1 MAQISFVCTLL
12 SLCVFI
18 VFVTS
23 EILVIQVSR
32 LQQDQ
37 TSVEQELELA
47 NDHVSQLEA
56 QHQEAIDKTTE
67 LEEKVWIT
75 QYST

>member
-1 MAQISFVCTLL
+1 MSIMYTLL
-12 SLCVFI
+12 FLCVFI

-32 LQQDQ
+32 SQQDQ

-47 NDHVSQLEA
+47 NDHVSRLEA

-67 LEEKVWIT
+67 LEEKV
-75 QYST
+75 

>member
-1 MAQISFVCTLL
+1 MYTLL
-12 SLCVFI
+12 FLCVFI
-18 VFVTS
+18 VFVTN

-32 LQQDQ
+32 SQQDQ

-67 LEEKVWIT
+67 LEEKV
-75 QYST
+75 

>member
-1 MAQISFVCTLL
+1 MYTLL
-12 SLCVFI
+12 CLYVFI

-32 LQQDQ
+32 SQQDQ

-47 NDHVSQLEA
+47 NDHVSRLEA

-67 LEEKVWIT
+67 LEEKV
-75 QYST
+75 

>member
-1 MAQISFVCTLL
+1 MSIMYTLL
-12 SLCVFI
+12 CLCVFI

-32 LQQDQ
+32 SQEDQ

-56 QHQEAIDKTTE
+56 QHQEAIDKTTVP
-67 LEEKVWIT
+67 EEKV
-75 QYST
+75 

>member
-1 MAQISFVCTLL
+1 MSIMYTLL
-12 SLCVFI
+12 FLCVFI

-32 LQQDQ
+32 SKQDQ

-47 NDHVSQLEA
+47 NDHVSRLEA

-67 LEEKVWIT
+67 LEEKV
-75 QYST
+75 

>member
-1 MAQISFVCTLL
+1 MVQISFVYTLL

-18 VFVTS
+18 MFVTS

-32 LQQDQ
+32 SQQDQ

-47 NDHVSQLEA
+47 NDHVSRLEA

-67 LEEKVWIT
+67 LEEKV
-75 QYST
+75 

>member
-1 MAQISFVCTLL
+1 MSIMYTLL
-12 SLCVFI
+12 FLCVFI

-32 LQQDQ
+32 SQQDQ
-37 TSVEQELELA
+37 TNLEQELELA
-47 NDHVSQLEA
+47 NDHVSRLEA

-67 LEEKVWIT
+67 LEEKV
-75 QYST
+75 